1 MSRVLVVG
9 AVAPSPRA
17 LALADLG
24 AQRLD
29 LGAEAHAAAPA
40 PQAHAAS

>member
-17 LALADLG
+17 LALADLVEL
-24 AQRLD
+24 RLD
-29 LGAEAHAAAPA
+29 LGAEVHAAAVR
-40 PQAHAAS
+40 AAGARCL